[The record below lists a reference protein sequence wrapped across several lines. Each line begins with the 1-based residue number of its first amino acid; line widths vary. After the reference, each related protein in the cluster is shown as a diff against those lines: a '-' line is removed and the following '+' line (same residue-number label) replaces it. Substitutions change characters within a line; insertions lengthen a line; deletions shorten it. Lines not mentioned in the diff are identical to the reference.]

1 MSSESHSFM
10 LREILIENKHEKTY
24 RIVKDF
30 NGGFVLN
37 KLLRRKIKK
46 DFENVCPW

>member
-10 LREILIENKHEKTY
+10 LREILIENKHQKTY
-24 RIVKDF
+24 GIVKDF
-30 NGGFVLN
+30 NERFVLK